1 MEMRNYYEVVSD
13 LKKAFSSK
21 TRKENAVNLLKEND
35 DLFWDYLSLVHLSAG
50 QIYMDEKPGM
60 SLLILSTKFINH
72 TATAYDALLNSM
84 VDEFFILFRQS
95 CEVKWLAQYFIK
107 HPEKQEDWLSSKKNY
122 IAPREVRKAIDED
135 ERMKELYSYLSSG
148 AHPKTESISHILQ
161 ENLVIGGNYD
171 ETFTRYAFLL
181 MLRTI
186 DEYLV
191 ELFNVICEQHG
202 FDLEL
207 LSQKGSDNLEENE
220 ELFTLALGQFSI
232 LLEKLDQYEKLIRE
246 TC

>member
-1 MEMRNYYEVVSD
+1 MRNYYEVVSD

-35 DLFWDYLSLVHLSAG
+35 DLFWDYLSLVHLSAS

-135 ERMKELYSYLSSG
+135 EKMKGLYSYLSSG

-171 ETFTRYAFLL
+171 ETFTQYAFLL

-191 ELFNVICEQHG
+191 ELFNVIREQHG

-207 LSQKGSDNLEENE
+207 LGQKGADNFEENE
-220 ELFTLALGQFSI
+220 ELFTLAVGQFSI
-232 LLEKLDQYEKLIRE
+232 LSEKLDKHEKLIRE

>member
-1 MEMRNYYEVVSD
+1 MRNYYEVVSD

-21 TRKENAVNLLKEND
+21 TRKENAVNLLKKND

-107 HPEKQEDWLSSKKNY
+107 YPEKQEDWLSSKKNY

-135 ERMKELYSYLSSG
+135 EKMKGLYSYLSSG

-161 ENLVIGGNYD
+161 EDLVIGGNYD
-171 ETFTRYAFLL
+171 ETFTRYSFLL

-191 ELFNVICEQHG
+191 ELFNVIREQNG

-207 LSQKGSDNLEENE
+207 LNQKGTDNIEENE
-220 ELFTLALGQFSI
+220 ELFILALGQYSI
-232 LLEKLDQYEKLIRE
+232 LAEKLDKYEKLIRE
-246 TC
+246 TY